1 MSSPEQDAAAQ
12 GRDQKEKSRRR
23 DGGAQQASAIDGSHS
38 QAAAPKQQGRA
49 ALHLRN
55 MTIEKEAPPTLDT
68 NKELLNRLQTSQHSL
83 SRPGSGEHTKANKQ
97 PKKHN
102 QAKAEQR
109 GPRGGHAADDLS
121 MSRDSRTPQNFKTF
135 EENRL
140 VLPEILSNS
149 GEGQPFEANDHHRAQ
164 QIRSN

>member
-68 NKELLNRLQTSQHSL
+68 NKELLNKLQISQHSL
-83 SRPGSGEHTKANKQ
+83 SSPGSGEHAKANKQ
-97 PKKHN
+97 P
-102 QAKAEQR
+102 
-109 GPRGGHAADDLS
+109 
-121 MSRDSRTPQNFKTF
+121 
-135 EENRL
+135 
-140 VLPEILSNS
+140 
-149 GEGQPFEANDHHRAQ
+149 
-164 QIRSN
+164 